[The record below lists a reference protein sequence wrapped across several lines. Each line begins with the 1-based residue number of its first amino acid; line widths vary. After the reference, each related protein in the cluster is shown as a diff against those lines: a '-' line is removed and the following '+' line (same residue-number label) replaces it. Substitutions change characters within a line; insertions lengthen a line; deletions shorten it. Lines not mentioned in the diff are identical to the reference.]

1 MFKKKL
7 NDQLLW
13 FAHSLV
19 ILNSLVAMIA
29 TATGGVSISGELKE
43 WHKVTLTVDGPMTS
57 EGDKKVNPFTEI
69 LLDVQFTHE
78 SGSPSYLIPG
88 YYAADGNAGETSAS
102 EGNKW
107 RAHLS
112 PDKSGSWTYTVKFK
126 GSEQDGVTGKFE
138 VAKTDKTGRDLRGK
152 GRLHKV
158 EGSRYM
164 QFSGNKEWFLKAG
177 ADSPETFLA
186 YEDFDGT
193 RANNPK
199 KCPLK
204 TWSAHVKDWKE
215 GDPTWKDGKGKGM
228 IGAINY
234 LASRGANA
242 FSFIPYN
249 AGGDGDNVWPH
260 ISRDEKLRFDCS
272 KLDQWGIVFDHGTQ
286 QGMFLHFKLQET
298 ENDDLNNK
306 KKEGPEQALDDG
318 NLGPE
323 RKAYLREMVARYGHN
338 LALNWNIGE
347 ENTQSIEQIVAQAK
361 YLREIDPYGHL
372 IVLHTYPSQ
381 HEKIYGK
388 LIGKKD
394 VLTGISMQNSDVRKS
409 HEDALK
415 WIKKSEASGHPWV
428 VAFDESG
435 NAGAG
440 NSPDPDWPGMDEAIE
455 KNKKSKKPQHIPT
468 IDEVRS
474 HTLWGTIMAG
484 GTGVEYYFGYKLPE
498 NDLLAEDWRSRHKT
512 WGYSGIA
519 LAFFQDNKIPFWK
532 MNNHND
538 LLGGLKFKTA
548 YVLAKKDEVYLVY
561 SAEVSGSK
569 KQNLSLDLSG
579 TNKTYQ
585 VQWFNPREGGSLQQ
599 GTIKS
604 VSGGGK
610 VQLGLPPTDIGKDWV
625 ILLVPQQ

>member
-1 MFKKKL
+1 MA
-7 NDQLLW
+7 Q
-13 FAHSLV
+13 
-19 ILNSLVAMIA
+19 
-29 TATGGVSISGELKE
+29 
-43 WHKVTLTVDGPMTS
+43 
-57 EGDKKVNPFTEI
+57 GDS
-69 LLDVQFTHE
+69 DVQFTHE
-78 SGSPSYLIPG
+78 SGSPSYLVPG
-88 YYAADGNAGETSAS
+88 YYAADGNAGETSATT
-102 EGNKW
+102 GNKW

-112 PDKSGSWTYTVKFK
+112 PDKSGVWTYTVKFK
-126 GSEQDGVTGKFE
+126 GGESDGTTGKFS
-138 VAKTDKTGRDLRGK
+138 VSKTDKQGRDLRSK
-152 GRLHKV
+152 GRLQRV

-164 QFSGNKEWFLKAG
+164 KFSGNGEWFLKAG

-204 TWSAHVKDWKE
+204 TWSPHIKDWKE

-234 LASRGANA
+234 LADRGCNA

-260 ISRDEKLRFDCS
+260 TSRDEKLRFDCS
-272 KLDQWGIVFDHGTQ
+272 KLDQWGIVFDHGTE

-298 ENDDLNNK
+298 ENDDLK
-306 KKEGPEQALDDG
+306 GPGKEQALDDG

-347 ENTQSIEQIVAQAK
+347 ENTQSIEQIEAQAK

-372 IVLHTYPSQ
+372 VVLHTYPSQ
-381 HEKIYGK
+381 HDKVYGK
-388 LIGKKD
+388 LAGKKD
-394 VLTGISMQNSDVRKS
+394 ILTGISMQNSDVKKT

-415 WIKKSEASGHPWV
+415 WINKSQELGHPWV

-440 NSPDPDWPGMDEAIE
+440 NSADLDYPGMKKAIE
-455 KNKKSKKPQHIPT
+455 KNNKSKKPQHIPT
-468 IDEVRS
+468 VDEVRI

-519 LAFFQDNKIPFWK
+519 LKFFQDNKIPFWEMK
-532 MNNHND
+532 NHNELID
-538 LLGGLKFKTA
+538 NDSFKDA
-548 YVLAKKDEVYLVY
+548 YALANKDETYLVY
-561 SAEVSGSK
+561 SANAISEKEQPMSIDLTGSK
-569 KQNLSLDLSG
+569 KAYSI
-579 TNKTYQ
+579 K
-585 VQWFNPREGGSLQQ
+585 WFNPRDGGTLQT
-599 GTIKS
+599 GSIDST
-604 VSGGGK
+604 VGGK
-610 VQLGLPPTDIGKDWV
+610 KVSLGLPPIDQDKDWV
-625 ILLVPQQ
+625 VLLTAQP